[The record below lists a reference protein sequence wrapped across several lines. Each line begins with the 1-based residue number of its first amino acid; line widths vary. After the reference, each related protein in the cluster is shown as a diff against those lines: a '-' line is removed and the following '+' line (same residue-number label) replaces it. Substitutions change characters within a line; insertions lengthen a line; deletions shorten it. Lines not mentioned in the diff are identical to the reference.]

1 MAKVN
6 KVGHLVLSVKDVMAS
21 VKFYTEVLDMEAVDV
36 KENHKVAFLSF
47 GVQHHDIALFEAPEG
62 AERGD
67 IGLNHFA
74 MQIEGGIPE
83 LKELH
88 QRLQD
93 NGVTITGAIDHT
105 ITKSVYFLDPDGN
118 QLEVFAEGFDEP
130 LEALDFIRQGTYR
143 VKPLEL
149 GVPFAG

>member
-1 MAKVN
+1 
-6 KVGHLVLSVKDVMAS
+6 
-21 VKFYTEVLDMEAVDV
+21 
-36 KENHKVAFLSF
+36 
-47 GVQHHDIALFEAPEG
+47 
-62 AERGD
+62 
-67 IGLNHFA
+67 

-88 QRLQD
+88 QRLQAK
-93 NGVTITGAIDHT
+93 GVTITGAIDHT

-118 QLEVFAEGFDEP
+118 QLEIFAEGFDEP